1 MASWKKVLVS
11 GSSIEIASITSS
23 ATPSISSLTGY
34 NVLMIDNT
42 GKVNQITAGN
52 FNAGLSTGSYS
63 FTASAV
69 NGGNFVIGDGATL
82 RVSGSGGLTTTLS
95 TAGSVTTI
103 DVRANTGNGLAVV
116 SNTIS
121 VDTGSVHFASG
132 SKTAAFQ
139 AGNFVDSSE
148 IDFTVTAGQSV
159 TAALINGSIA
169 NARLANST
177 ISGIAL
183 GSNLNSHTAGAG
195 LSGTAY
201 NGSAAQTWTVDSG
214 SMLAFY
220 SASIFSRISGDI
232 TISSAGVSA
241 IGSSKVTNAMLVN
254 SAVTITA
261 GSGLT
266 GGGSTALGASSTINV
281 GAGTG
286 ITVNTDDI
294 QLKNAGS
301 LTNNVI
307 TKWDS
312 SNGQLVNSGLTDDGT
327 NLAINR
333 ATGIVGNLGV
343 TGNISVTGSITGSA
357 ISSSGALSGLTVSSG
372 TTVTAGTNIFAP
384 NGYITAGSPGG
395 APNTAGAVQGQ
406 IGFFSSNVTVGGDL
420 GVTGN
425 ANVTGNTTITGNLTV
440 NGTTT
445 TINTDN
451 LLVEDRFAL
460 FASGS
465 ATATDGGIIVQ
476 AATGGGTATGFALG
490 YHTTA
495 DRWAYQDALAF
506 NASSFGT
513 PTAYAVTAETGAGLP
528 AANPAYGGATYGY
541 GNIYVNSSNG
551 DIFIYS

>member
-11 GSSIEIASITSS
+11 GSSIEIAALTSS
-23 ATPSISSLTGY
+23 ATPSISSLVGY

-69 NGGNFVIGDGATL
+69 NGGNFVIGDGAIL
-82 RVSGSGGLTTTLS
+82 RISGSGGLTTTLS
-95 TAGSVTTI
+95 TAGATTTI
-103 DVRANTGNGLAVV
+103 DVSANTGNGLAVA

-121 VDTGSVHFASG
+121 VNTGSVHFASG
-132 SKTAAFQ
+132 SKTAVFNTA
-139 AGNFVDSSE
+139 NFVDSSE

-183 GSNLNSHTAGAG
+183 GSNLNSHSAGSG
-195 LSGTAY
+195 ITGTAY

-241 IGSSKVTNAMLVN
+241 IGSSKVTNTMLVN

-333 ATGIVGNLGV
+333 ATGVVGNLGV
-343 TGNISVTGSITGSA
+343 TGNLAVTGSITGSA

-395 APNTAGAVQGQ
+395 APNTAGAVQGV
-406 IGFFSSNVTVGGDL
+406 IGFFSSNAIVGGDL

-476 AATGGGTATGFALG
+476 AAAGGGTATGFALG

-513 PTAYAVTAETGAGLP
+513 PTAYAVTAETAAGAP

>member
-1 MASWKKVLVS
+1 MPSWKKVLVS

-82 RVSGSGGLTTTLS
+82 RVSGSSGLTTTLS
-95 TAGSVTTI
+95 TAGATTTI
-103 DVRANTGNGLAVV
+103 DVSANVGNGLQVV
-116 SNTIS
+116 GNSLTLN
-121 VDTGSVHFASG
+121 TGSTHFIAG
-132 SKTAAFQ
+132 VDNEVFKTA
-139 AGNFVDSSE
+139 NFVDSSE
-148 IDFTVTAGQSV
+148 IDFTVTAGTSV

-528 AANPAYGGATYGY
+528 AANPVYGGATYGY

>member
-1 MASWKKVLVS
+1 
-11 GSSIEIASITSS
+11 
-23 ATPSISSLTGY
+23 
-34 NVLMIDNT
+34 
-42 GKVNQITAGN
+42 
-52 FNAGLSTGSYS
+52 
-63 FTASAV
+63 
-69 NGGNFVIGDGATL
+69 
-82 RVSGSGGLTTTLS
+82 
-95 TAGSVTTI
+95 
-103 DVRANTGNGLAVV
+103 
-116 SNTIS
+116 
-121 VDTGSVHFASG
+121 
-132 SKTAAFQ
+132 
-139 AGNFVDSSE
+139 
-148 IDFTVTAGQSV
+148 
-159 TAALINGSIA
+159 
-169 NARLANST
+169 
-177 ISGIAL
+177 
-183 GSNLNSHTAGAG
+183 
-195 LSGTAY
+195 
-201 NGSAAQTWTVDSG
+201 
-214 SMLAFY
+214 MLAFY

-357 ISSSGALSGLTVSSG
+357 ISSSGTLSGLTVSSG

-528 AANPAYGGATYGY
+528 AANPVYGGATYGY